1 MNVLYLALDA
11 AVQIIHYKGL
21 ILGIDEIHRPQFID
35 DFLYFVTE
43 YVGKGWVDITKL
55 VVLNEVNT
63 GEGGVGEKAKTLIAF
78 SQLCFY
84 LLALANVAY
93 DTDETAVCQCAG
105 ADFYQ

>member
-11 AVQIIHYKGL
+11 AVQITHYEGL
-21 ILGIDEIHRPQFID
+21 ICRIDEIHRPQFVD

-43 YVGKGWVDITKL
+43 YVGHRGVNITKL

-63 GEGGVGEKAKTLIAF
+63 GEGRVRKKAKAFIAF

-84 LLALANVAY
+84 LLTLANVTY